1 MSSCPMQTGTATSC
15 GGEDG
20 DCLKFHGR
28 ARVDA
33 EGRTVCDVDEGSFK
47 IAVRGVVGR
56 AIDVAIVR
64 AAIAPGTE
72 NQIWSL
78 FMPITQTASCMLQQ
92 DAGPEIRIMQK
103 LCAIDPSGN
112 HHGLLVHT
120 GLPCVGLCPELAKI
134 HAQLVARGVTGNFV
148 DFTAKYGLGQGVDV
162 ELIASLQWV
171 VMYVTHA
178 GQDIFNF
185 HSRMIYDEKQD
196 KKVRVSWRVL
206 LRGIAEFLRFAD
218 KLLDNKIFHLDVS
231 DNNLRYRFDHAIFDD
246 KQITITHLHFSLI
259 DYGWPGMQPSPSR
272 DDLLF
277 KLPHGI
283 WAKDPPCYIM
293 FETCFIVYCTL
304 MKLSGQTVES
314 ICEELCNHSFAKK
327 MPETWTP
334 NKEEHGEMEAVL
346 QHMTSDF
353 KDTHTTAAL
362 TRMWIFTA
370 KVVCAGIQKY
380 TGNFKQEIAH
390 WPSTYNAYVSYLS
403 PLDDDDAPQTH
414 MPAFVALFNYYRSVY
429 YSDIETFELTATA
442 LDLYKRQHDTYS
454 YVQMMSWAL
463 RRHSHSSHRVMKTAA
478 NLINKLVAQGSTDT
492 LQEVCAKIE
501 AISLM

>member
-1 MSSCPMQTGTATSC
+1 MATPC

-28 ARVDA
+28 ACVDA
-33 EGRTVCDVDEGSFK
+33 EGRTVCDVDQGGYK

-56 AIDVAIVR
+56 AVDVAIVK
-64 AAIAPGTE
+64 AAIASGAE
-72 NQIWSL
+72 KQIWSL
-78 FMPITQTASCMLQQ
+78 FMPIPIKPLSSEFQR
-92 DAGPEIRIMQK
+92 DADPEIRIMQK
-103 LCAIDPSGN
+103 LSAIDPGGK

-162 ELIASLQWV
+162 EDIPTLQWV

-178 GQDIFNF
+178 GKDIFKF
-185 HSRMIYDEKQD
+185 RRRMVYDEKQD
-196 KKVRVSWRVL
+196 KEVRVSWRVL

-246 KQITITHLHFSLI
+246 KQVTITHLHFSLI
-259 DYGWPGMQPSPSR
+259 DYGWPGLQPSPSR
-272 DDLLF
+272 DDLLL
-277 KLPHGI
+277 KLPRGF
-283 WAKDPPCYIM
+283 WANDPPCYVM
-293 FETCFIVYCTL
+293 FEVCFTVYCTL

-314 ICEELCNHSFAKK
+314 ICEELCKHSFAKK

-334 NKEEHGEMEAVL
+334 NKEQYGEMQDEL
-346 QHMTSDF
+346 QYLPSEF
-353 KDTHTTAAL
+353 KYTHTTAAL
-362 TRMWIFTA
+362 TRIWIFTA
-370 KVVCAGIQKY
+370 KALCVGIQKY
-380 TGNFKQEIAH
+380 TGNLKQEIAH
-390 WPSTYNAYVSYLS
+390 WPSTYNAYVSYLK
-403 PLDDDDAPQTH
+403 PIDDDSAPEAH
-414 MPAFVALFNYYRSVY
+414 MPAFVALFNYYRAVY
-429 YSDIETFELTATA
+429 YTGTETFELSATA
-442 LDLYKRQHDTYS
+442 LDLYKRHHDMYG

-463 RRHSHSSHRVMKTAA
+463 RHHSHSSHRVMKTAA

-501 AISLM
+501 AISLL